1 MKTHWRIIKTDRE
14 QFPWRLEG
22 NHHFEDGTCSGW
34 EKLSDY
40 KTRKA
45 AITVGMLIRE
55 RGESLSWPGGAI
67 RMGIAMVE
75 SC

>member
-1 MKTHWRIIKTDRE
+1 MKTHWRIIKTDRK

-22 NHHFEDGTCSGW
+22 NHHFDDGTCSGW
-34 EKLSDY
+34 ERLSDY

-55 RGESLSWPGGAI
+55 RGEPISWPGGAI